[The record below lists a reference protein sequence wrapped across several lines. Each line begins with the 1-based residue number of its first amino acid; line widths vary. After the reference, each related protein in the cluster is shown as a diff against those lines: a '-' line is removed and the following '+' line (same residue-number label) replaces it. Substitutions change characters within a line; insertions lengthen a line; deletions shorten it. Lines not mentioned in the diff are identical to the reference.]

1 MSKPAITLILGTLS
15 ALAFFQIASVPV
27 PVAIALSIAFTARV
41 AVLAGRKGDMP
52 GDLRW
57 HLAFV
62 LLCAL
67 IHGSVFV
74 NLGVEAGQLVLV
86 AAVTGAMLLL
96 RHVSLA
102 PPVRAGALYS
112 MGILGCFWMAERVT
126 GSVLA

>member
-15 ALAFFQIASVPV
+15 ALAFFQSASVPV
-27 PVAIALSIAFTARV
+27 PVAIALSIAFAARV
-41 AVLAGRKGDMP
+41 AVLAGRKGDMS
-52 GDLRW
+52 GDLRR
-57 HLAFV
+57 HLAVV

-96 RHVSLA
+96 RHLSLA
-102 PPVRAGALYS
+102 PPVRAGALYGV
-112 MGILGCFWMAERVT
+112 GILGCFWMAERMT
-126 GSVLA
+126 GPVLA